1 MHRFGRFLVVSCLVL
16 AGASL
21 FAPLPS
27 AAQVGLS
34 TVALLSALVLVMVFR
49 RRAGRESRGAADP
62 PAGTQLDREP
72 APPQRRS
79 WQRVH
84 ELERHVGAMAEELRA
99 REEAVDELRR
109 TVQRLEAA
117 ARESARVEH
126 RVDLLEVE
134 LRRHGAAL
142 QTARGAD
149 EQRARRL
156 RATLAVHEENLTALE
171 RALDEPDPLRAAA
184 PGLEPLGEVRSN
196 GSWGPLSEHGG

>member
-49 RRAGRESRGAADP
+49 RRAGREAHGAADP

-84 ELERHVGAMAEELRA
+84 ELEQRVGTMAEELRA
-99 REEAVDELRR
+99 GAGVVDELRR
-109 TVQRLEAA
+109 VVQRLEAA
-117 ARESARVEH
+117 ARESARVEL

-142 QTARGAD
+142 ESARGAD

-156 RATLAVHEENLTALE
+156 RDTLAVHEENLTALE

-196 GSWGPLSEHGG
+196 GSWRPLSEHGG

>member
-49 RRAGRESRGAADP
+49 RRAGREAHGAADP

-84 ELERHVGAMAEELRA
+84 ELERRVGAMAEELRA
-99 REEAVDELRR
+99 GAGVVDELRR
-109 TVQRLEAA
+109 VVQRLEAA

-142 QTARGAD
+142 ESAREAD

-171 RALDEPDPLRAAA
+171 RALDEPDPLRPAA
-184 PGLEPLGEVRSN
+184 PGLEPLGEVPAN
-196 GSWGPLSEHGG
+196 GSWRPLSEHGG

>member
-34 TVALLSALVLVMVFR
+34 TVALLSALMLVMVFR
-49 RRAGRESRGAADP
+49 RRAGREAHGAADP
-62 PAGTQLDREP
+62 PAGTHLDREP

-84 ELERHVGAMAEELRA
+84 ELERRVGAMAEELRA
-99 REEAVDELRR
+99 GAGVVDELRH

-117 ARESARVEH
+117 AREHVRVEH

-142 QTARGAD
+142 EGARQAD
-149 EQRARRL
+149 EQRTSRL

-171 RALDEPDPLRAAA
+171 RALEAPDPLR
-184 PGLEPLGEVRSN
+184 EVPSN
-196 GSWGPLSEHGG
+196 GSWQPLSDHGG

>member
-34 TVALLSALVLVMVFR
+34 AVALLSALVLVMVFR
-49 RRAGRESRGAADP
+49 RRAGREARGAAHP
-62 PAGTQLDREP
+62 LAERQLDREP

-79 WQRVH
+79 WKRVH
-84 ELERHVGAMAEELRA
+84 ELERRVGAMAEELRA
-99 REEAVDELRR
+99 GEGVVDELRR
-109 TVQRLEAA
+109 VVQRLEAA
-117 ARESARVEH
+117 AREHVRVEH

-134 LRRHGAAL
+134 LHRHGAAL
-142 QTARGAD
+142 ESARQAD

-156 RATLAVHEENLTALE
+156 RDTLAVHEENLTALE
-171 RALDEPDPLRAAA
+171 RALDAPDPLRAAV
-184 PGLEPLGEVRSN
+184 PGLESVGDMPSN
-196 GSWGPLSEHGG
+196 GSWEPLSDHGG

>member
-49 RRAGRESRGAADP
+49 RRAGREAHGAADP

-84 ELERHVGAMAEELRA
+84 ELERRVGAMAEELRA
-99 REEAVDELRR
+99 GAGVVDELRR
-109 TVQRLEAA
+109 VVQRLEAA

-142 QTARGAD
+142 ESAREAD

>member
-21 FAPLPS
+21 FAPLPPV
-27 AAQVGLS
+27 AQVGLS

-49 RRAGRESRGAADP
+49 RRAGRGALGAAHP
-62 PAGTQLDREP
+62 PTGTQLDREP

-117 ARESARVEH
+117 AREHVRVEH
-126 RVDLLEVE
+126 RVALLEVE

-142 QTARGAD
+142 ESARGAD

-156 RATLAVHEENLTALE
+156 RDTLAVHEENLTALE

-184 PGLEPLGEVRSN
+184 PGLEPLGEVPSN
-196 GSWGPLSEHGG
+196 GSWRPLSEHGG

>member
-21 FAPLPS
+21 FAPLPP

-49 RRAGRESRGAADP
+49 RRAGREAHGAADP

-84 ELERHVGAMAEELRA
+84 ELEQRVGTMAEELRA
-99 REEAVDELRR
+99 GAGVVDELRR
-109 TVQRLEAA
+109 VVQRLEAA
-117 ARESARVEH
+117 ARESARVEL

-142 QTARGAD
+142 ESARGAD

-156 RATLAVHEENLTALE
+156 RDTLAVHEENLTALE

-196 GSWGPLSEHGG
+196 GSWRPLSEHGG

>member
-49 RRAGRESRGAADP
+49 RRAGREAHGAADP

-84 ELERHVGAMAEELRA
+84 ELERRVGAMAEELRA
-99 REEAVDELRR
+99 GAGVVDELRR
-109 TVQRLEAA
+109 VVQRLEAA

-142 QTARGAD
+142 ESARGAD

>member
-49 RRAGRESRGAADP
+49 RRAGREAHGAADP

-84 ELERHVGAMAEELRA
+84 ELERRVGAMAEELRA
-99 REEAVDELRR
+99 GAGVVDELRR
-109 TVQRLEAA
+109 VVQRLEAA

-142 QTARGAD
+142 ESARGAD

-156 RATLAVHEENLTALE
+156 RDTLAVHEENLTALE

-196 GSWGPLSEHGG
+196 GSWRPLSEHGG

>member
-49 RRAGRESRGAADP
+49 RRAGREAHGAADP

-84 ELERHVGAMAEELRA
+84 ELERRVGAMAEELRA
-99 REEAVDELRR
+99 GAGVVDELRR
-109 TVQRLEAA
+109 VVQRLEAA
-117 ARESARVEH
+117 ARESARVEL

-142 QTARGAD
+142 ESARGAD

-184 PGLEPLGEVRSN
+184 PGLEPLGEVPAN
-196 GSWGPLSEHGG
+196 GSWRPLSEHGG

>member
-1 MHRFGRFLVVSCLVL
+1 MHRFGRFLMVSCLVL

-34 TVALLSALVLVMVFR
+34 TLALLSALVLVAVFR
-49 RRAGRESRGAADP
+49 RRAGRGDRGAAHP

-84 ELERHVGAMAEELRA
+84 DLERRVGAMAEELRVG
-99 REEAVDELRR
+99 EEAVDELRR
-109 TVQRLEAA
+109 AVQRLEAA
-117 ARESARVEH
+117 ARESERVEL
-126 RVDLLEVE
+126 RVDLLEAE
-134 LRRHGAAL
+134 LRRHEAAL
-142 QTARGAD
+142 ESARGAD
-149 EQRARRL
+149 EQRTRRL

-171 RALDEPDPLRAAA
+171 RALDEPDPLR
-184 PGLEPLGEVRSN
+184 EVPSN
-196 GSWGPLSEHGG
+196 GSWRPLSEHGG

>member
-49 RRAGRESRGAADP
+49 RRAGREAHGAADP

-84 ELERHVGAMAEELRA
+84 ELERRVGAMAEELRA
-99 REEAVDELRR
+99 GAGVVDELRR
-109 TVQRLEAA
+109 VVQRLEAA

-142 QTARGAD
+142 ESARRAD

-156 RATLAVHEENLTALE
+156 RATLAVHEENLTAIE

-184 PGLEPLGEVRSN
+184 PGLEPLSEVPAN
-196 GSWGPLSEHGG
+196 GSWRQLSEHGG

>member
-49 RRAGRESRGAADP
+49 RRTGREAHGAADP
-62 PAGTQLDREP
+62 PAGTQLELEP

-84 ELERHVGAMAEELRA
+84 ELERRVGAMAEELRA
-99 REEAVDELRR
+99 GAGVVDELRR
-109 TVQRLEAA
+109 VVQRLEAA

-142 QTARGAD
+142 ESAREAD

-184 PGLEPLGEVRSN
+184 PGLEPLGEVPSN
-196 GSWGPLSEHGG
+196 GSWRPLSEHGG